1 MYNKELVIGNV
12 KLNSNLVLAPMAG
25 ITDRAFRIICEKFN
39 PGLVYTEMISA
50 KGLFYNDDK
59 TNQLLNMSDE
69 KRPIAV
75 QIFGSDVESMKYAA
89 KYVSKYADIIDI
101 NMGCPAPKVVKNGD
115 GSKLLLDLPKATEI
129 IDAVVK
135 NSSVPVT
142 VKFRKGWDDDH
153 IVATDIAK
161 IAEEHGVSAITIH
174 GRTRSEF
181 YSGNADWEIIKKVK
195 ESVNIPVIGNGD
207 VKSTDDVKKM
217 FELTGVDGIM
227 IGRSAL
233 GNPWI
238 FEKIRLEL
246 LGQKFDIS
254 NRDKLNLI
262 LEQLN
267 YEIIDKGERV
277 AINEM
282 RKHISWYIK
291 NTKDASKI
299 RDKINQIADR
309 KELETTLT
317 EYFMTIRIYMKRIDI
332 TSILF
337 IFIMKGILS

>member
-1 MYNKELVIGNV
+1 
-12 KLNSNLVLAPMAG
+12 
-25 ITDRAFRIICEKFN
+25 
-39 PGLVYTEMISA
+39 
-50 KGLFYNDDK
+50 
-59 TNQLLNMSDE
+59 
-69 KRPIAV
+69 
-75 QIFGSDVESMKYAA
+75 
-89 KYVSKYADIIDI
+89 
-101 NMGCPAPKVVKNGD
+101 
-115 GSKLLLDLPKATEI
+115 
-129 IDAVVK
+129 
-135 NSSVPVT
+135 
-142 VKFRKGWDDDH
+142 
-153 IVATDIAK
+153 
-161 IAEEHGVSAITIH
+161 
-174 GRTRSEF
+174 
-181 YSGNADWEIIKKVK
+181 
-195 ESVNIPVIGNGD
+195 
-207 VKSTDDVKKM
+207 M

-309 KELETTLT
+309 KELENTLT
-317 EYFMTIRIYMKRIDI
+317 EYFMNI
-332 TSILF
+332 
-337 IFIMKGILS
+337 